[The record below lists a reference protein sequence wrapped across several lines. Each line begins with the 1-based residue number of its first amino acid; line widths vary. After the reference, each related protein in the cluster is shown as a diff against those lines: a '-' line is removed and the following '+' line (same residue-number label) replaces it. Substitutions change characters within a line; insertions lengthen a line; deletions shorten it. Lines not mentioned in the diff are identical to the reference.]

1 MLLHNMTV
9 TKYFTHNPWQAVLR
23 DNLQRKVAFTT
34 TRWVFTKQSV
44 FICFSLYFLLTAKT
58 CYNVSS
64 EADKAQTCALKSLME
79 SHTFI
84 VYIKPWPSI
93 IHSICVYEYF
103 KLKGHFVRSTFA
115 WRSAS
120 VLHCISLMSSCTG
133 VSNKVASEC
142 SLLASVACK
151 TLRTWFT
158 HIVSLRLW
166 AVQKLITEPHSHT
179 FLTFFLI
186 TMNRGVFLVSPAYI
200 ILLR

>member
-44 FICFSLYFLLTAKT
+44 FICFCLCFLLTAKT

-84 VYIKPWPSI
+84 VYINPWPSI

-115 WRSAS
+115 WRTAS
-120 VLHCISLMSSCTG
+120 MLHCISLMSSWTG
-133 VSNKVASEC
+133 ISNKVASEC
-142 SLLASVACK
+142 SLLASVDLLRILISFSHVLCK
-151 TLRTWFT
+151 NS
-158 HIVSLRLW
+158 SL
-166 AVQKLITEPHSHT
+166 SHT
-179 FLTFFLI
+179 VTLF
-186 TMNRGVFLVSPAYI
+186 
-200 ILLR
+200 